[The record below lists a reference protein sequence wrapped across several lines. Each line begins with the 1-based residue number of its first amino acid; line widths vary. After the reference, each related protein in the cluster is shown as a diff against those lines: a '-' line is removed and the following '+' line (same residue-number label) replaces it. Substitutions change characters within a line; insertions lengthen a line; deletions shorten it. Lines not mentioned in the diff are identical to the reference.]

1 MLDPPGGPGAHD
13 ATVNDAPL
21 QLTRHAAHLQ
31 AVDRRV
37 AAAPPPPWPAPHP
50 PAAEAHVAHGRPRDE
65 ARPPNARP
73 SSPAP
78 STPQTPPRAAPTATG
93 RRHGGYPGD
102 ARSRA
107 APWDCEAPRS
117 TRRASGAAASLRRSS
132 SSVWTDWYPYPPSL
146 YRGDGGGTSRSH
158 PVCLGGYRSGYRSPG
173 FGLFGR
179 FYWYPYLVAAVGYRG
194 TGRQRHSR
202 PSWASSPSWSRLSW
216 CWPSAM
222 WRRRGAP
229 FLRLPR
235 SSIRPCSRSWLTALP
250 M

>member
-1 MLDPPGGPGAHD
+1 MTRSWAVPLTPPRPRASAD
-13 ATVNDAPL
+13 
-21 QLTRHAAHLQ
+21 
-31 AVDRRV
+31 DRR
-37 AAAPPPPWPAPHP
+37 AADARPPHAPASHPPAEEAPSAQRRPRHEAPPPSAPTST
-50 PAAEAHVAHGRPRDE
+50 RT
-65 ARPPNARP
+65 
-73 SSPAP
+73 P
-78 STPQTPPRAAPTATG
+78 STPGTPPRAAATATG

-117 TRRASGAAASLRRSS
+117 ARRASGAAAASLRRSS

-229 FLRLPR
+229 FLPVPR